1 MEFLKINF
9 QKIKTQV
16 MLNKKAIFFILF
28 SFFCLNLTAQV
39 RITGTILSDAT
50 IRETLI
56 GASIRVK
63 NTKIGTVTDVEGKF
77 SLEVPNTDGVL
88 QVDYLGYIPQEIALN
103 GRKSLEITLIEN
115 SKLLNETVVVGYG
128 VQRKSDLTG
137 AVGTIKTAA
146 IERIPTASLD
156 QAIQGKVAGVYVTP
170 ESGEPGKGATIRIRG
185 TGTLNNSSPLYV
197 VDGMLLDNI
206 SFLNPQDVES
216 VEILK
221 DASSTA
227 IYGNRGANGVII
239 ITTKKGKSG
248 EKATISVGSYFGTQA
263 LTKKIPLANA
273 SEFAQMFNEYSGS
286 PYYPNPAAL
295 GAGTD
300 WQNVAYR
307 DAPMSNVQLGIN
319 GGSEKYNYNLS
330 ANYFNQTG
338 VLQGSEFE
346 RITVRFNNEFKVNNH
361 LKIGNNLA
369 FAHFNRQNAPGVL
382 LSTLWMPPVFSEKDT
397 AGKYSDPTF
406 FGTAIGNPAA
416 ELFYKKNNF
425 TKGNRLVGTVFG
437 ELNLLKYFTLRTNFG
452 LDGNQEKT
460 RFFQP
465 IYQVSVSQRNKDDQ
479 FEVKLEDKFSW
490 LWENTIAYR
499 RDWEK
504 IHLDAIAGYTAQ
516 EYREEDLRASRNNFP
531 GDIDELLYLNAGNDT
546 TQMNGG
552 SAREWAM
559 LSHLY
564 RVNATFFDRYLLTA
578 SLRADG
584 SSRFGKNNRWG
595 YFPAVAVGWNLT
607 NEAFMQN
614 QKLLDRLKIRA
625 SWGITGNDK
634 VGVFYPSLGRI
645 TGGLG
650 AIFGS
655 GENLNSGATLIELGN
670 PDVRWENTKQTDIGL
685 EIATL
690 GGRLTLET
698 DFYNRFTTGILYELP
713 IPDYVGSNKN
723 PVVNAAQVRNRGI
736 DCTLAWRETRGKFS
750 YNLGAIFSTV
760 NNKVLKLTQGK
771 SEIFDAYLG
780 SGDPATRTAVGESI
794 GAIYGYKVIG
804 VYQNQADVD
813 AIAKPNNNTRPGDL
827 IYADLNNDKK
837 IDAEDRTY
845 LGSPI
850 PKINYGF
857 SLGMEW
863 AGLDF
868 AADIFGVSGNKVVN
882 GKATSRYGVYNWEK
896 QFYDNRWTG
905 EGTST
910 TVPRVTNGGNNYKM
924 SDFYVQDGSFLRLRS
939 IALGY
944 TLPKTWLGKLGVST
958 ARFYVSGTNLW
969 TKQAYTG
976 YSPEFPGSS
985 VFTAGVD
992 NGLYPIA
999 KTVLGGVNVTF

>member
-1 MEFLKINF
+1 MKLNVLLFFL
-9 QKIKTQV
+9 T
-16 MLNKKAIFFILF
+16 LF
-28 SFFCLNLTAQV
+28 ALNLTAQV
-39 RITGTILSDAT
+39 RITGSILSDAPA
-50 IRETLI
+50 REALI
-56 GASIRVK
+56 GASIKVK
-63 NTKIGTVTDVEGKF
+63 NTNLGTTTNAEGKF
-77 SLEVPNTDGVL
+77 NIEVPNLNATLEIV
-88 QVDYLGYIPQEIALN
+88 YLGFTSQEIALN
-103 GRKSLEITLIEN
+103 GRNTLEILLSEN

-137 AVGTIKTAA
+137 AVGTVKTAA

-170 ESGEPGKGATIRIRG
+170 ENGEPGRGAKIRIRG
-185 TGTLNNSSPLYV
+185 TGTLNNASPLFV
-197 VDGMLLDNI
+197 VDGMLLDDI

-216 VEILK
+216 VEVLK

-248 EKATISVGSYFGTQA
+248 DKATITLGSYYGTQS

-273 SEFAQMFNEYSGS
+273 SEFAQMFNEYNGS
-286 PYYPNPAAL
+286 LYFPNPAAL
-295 GAGTD
+295 GVGTD
-300 WQNVAYR
+300 WQDVVYR
-307 DAPMSNVQLGIN
+307 DAPISNVQLGIN
-319 GGSEKYNYNLS
+319 GGSERYSYNLS
-330 ANYFNQTG
+330 GNYFNQSG
-338 VLQGSEFE
+338 VLKESEYE
-346 RITVRFNNEFKVNNH
+346 RITVRFNNEFKVNKR
-361 LKIGNNLA
+361 LTIGNNLA
-369 FAHFNRQNAPGVL
+369 FAHFERQNAPGVL
-382 LSTLWMPPVFSEKDT
+382 ASTLWMPPVFSEKDST
-397 AGKYSDPTF
+397 GDFSDPTF

-416 ELFYKKNNF
+416 DLFYRKNNF

-437 ELNLLKYFTLRTNFG
+437 SLSLLKYFTVRSNFG
-452 LDGNQEKT
+452 MDAGQDKNRT
-460 RFFQP
+460 FTP
-465 IYQVSVSQRNKDDQ
+465 IYEVSVSQRNKEDRFSMRLDD
-479 FEVKLEDKFSW
+479 KYSW
-490 LWENTIAYR
+490 LWENTVAYN
-499 RDWEK
+499 RDWK
-504 IHLDAIAGYTAQ
+504 DLHLDAIAGYTAQ
-516 EYREEDLRASRNNFP
+516 EYHEEDLFASRNNFP
-531 GDIDELLYLNAGNDT
+531 GDLDELLYLNAGNDT

-564 RVNATFFDRYLLTA
+564 RVNTTLFNRYLLTA

-595 YFPAVAVGWNLT
+595 YFPAVALGWNVA
-607 NEAFMQN
+607 NEGFMQN
-614 QKLLDRLKIRA
+614 QKIFDRLKLRA

-634 VGVFYPSLGRI
+634 VGIFYPSQGRI
-645 TGGLG
+645 TGGIG
-650 AIFGS
+650 AIFGPNES
-655 GENLNSGATLIELGN
+655 LNSGATLIELGN
-670 PDVRWENTKQTDIGL
+670 PDVRWESTKQSDLGL

-698 DFYNRFTTGILYELP
+698 DIYRRFTTGILYELP

-723 PVVNAAQVRNRGI
+723 PVVNAAQVENRGV
-736 DCTLAWRETRGKFS
+736 DLTLGWRETRGKFS
-750 YNLGAIFSTV
+750 YNFGAIFSTV

-771 SEIFDAYLG
+771 TEIFDSYLG

-794 GAIYGYKVIG
+794 GAFYGYKVIG
-804 VYQNQADVD
+804 IYQNPEEVATLP
-813 AIAKPNNNTRPGDL
+813 KPNNNTRAGDF
-827 IYADLNNDKK
+827 IYEDINGDKK

-857 SLGMEW
+857 SMGFEW
-863 AGLDF
+863 VGLDF
-868 AADIFGVSGNKVVN
+868 SADIFGVSGNKVVN

-896 QFYDNRWTG
+896 QFYDGRWTG

-944 TLPKTWLGKLGVST
+944 TLPTVWLSKLGVAK

-976 YSPEFPGSS
+976 YSPEFAGRS

-992 NGLYPIA
+992 EGQYPIA
-999 KTVLGGVNVTF
+999 KTFLGGVNFTF